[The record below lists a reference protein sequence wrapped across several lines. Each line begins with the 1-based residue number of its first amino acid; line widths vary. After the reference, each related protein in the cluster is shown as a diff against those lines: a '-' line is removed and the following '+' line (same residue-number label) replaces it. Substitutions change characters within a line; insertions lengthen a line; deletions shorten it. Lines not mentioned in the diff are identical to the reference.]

1 MSSNYIDLEMQYLQK
16 CLAIAK
22 TSRKNDIHLLQP
34 RGAILVQHHEILATG
49 FDNPKTGEYAE
60 LMALNKA
67 RKNTI
72 GANLYV
78 SMFFSSV
85 WDTTQID
92 QLINSKI
99 QMLVYGY
106 NNPRLIDNSE
116 YQQNLRKLEGAGI
129 KCIYLRIP
137 EILTFY
143 APYRF
148 AEGIDRA

>member
-1 MSSNYIDLEMQYLQK
+1 MSSNYIDLEMHYLQK
-16 CLAIAK
+16 CLVIAK
-22 TSRKNDIHLLQP
+22 TANKNYIPQP
-34 RGAILVQHHEILATG
+34 RGAILVQQGEILATG
-49 FDNPKTGEYAE
+49 FDNPATGEYAE
-60 LMALNKA
+60 LMALNKT
-67 RKNTI
+67 RKNTV

-85 WDTTQID
+85 WDEMHID
-92 QLINSKI
+92 KLINSKI

-106 NNPRLIDNSE
+106 NNPRLMDNKD
-116 YQQNLRKLEGAGI
+116 YQQNLRKLERAGI

-148 AEGIDRA
+148 AEGIQDRT